1 MRSDAQIEIRAEVKE
16 KMVPVLLVW
25 APKGTDREQR
35 EALRVEL
42 EDGIRRR
49 LLVLDRSVSICV
61 MELPLPKYE
70 VEDLIVPGSLTG
82 EKAKPESQKEGEKR
96 HTGKVPPTVKVR
108 HDPRTAEEKTEIM
121 ARLVRFREERGLGCF
136 KKLST
141 ACGKGVSE
149 DMIRILY
156 TGESPCPI
164 DIWRKVGKGL
174 EKLGFQKMGGGKPE
188 AMEDDSD

>member
-1 MRSDAQIEIRAEVKE
+1 MNTE
-16 KMVPVLLVW
+16 MVMQQKTPVLVVW
-25 APKGTDREQR
+25 AQEGTDREQR
-35 EALRVEL
+35 EALRLEL

-49 LLVLDRSVSICV
+49 LLVLDRSVSIGV
-61 MELPLPKYE
+61 IDLPLPRYE

-96 HTGKVPPTVKVR
+96 HTGKVPPTVKVQR
-108 HDPRTAEEKTEIM
+108 DPRNAEEKTEIM

-136 KKLST
+136 KELSA

-156 TGESPCPI
+156 TGESPYPI

-174 EKLGFQKMGGGKPE
+174 EKLGFPKMGEQPEKDGG
-188 AMEDDSD
+188 